1 MHDTKITCKS
11 IRKRNN
17 LIDNEQNQT
26 LQITNKDMK
35 MFNLTYTEIQNQR
48 VMKYYFSLRLANI

>member
-35 MFNLTYTEIQNQR
+35 ICLISLIQKYK
-48 VMKYYFSLRLANI
+48 MKE